1 MYQETY
7 QLYLKILVY
16 LDNASEEAISE
27 KSQIKERHETIK
39 LVNVETRI
47 LQQKYLTDQ
56 SMQNF

>member
-16 LDNASEEAISE
+16 LDNASEEDISE

-56 SMQNF
+56 SMQKF

>member
-1 MYQETY
+1 MYQETC
-7 QLYLKILVY
+7 QLDLKILVY

-56 SMQNF
+56 SMQKF

>member
-27 KSQIKERHETIK
+27 KSQIKELNETIK

-47 LQQKYLTDQ
+47 LHQKYLTDQ

>member
-1 MYQETY
+1 MYQETC

-27 KSQIKERHETIK
+27 KSQIEERHETIK

-47 LQQKYLTDQ
+47 LQRKYLTDQ
-56 SMQNF
+56 SMQKF

>member
-27 KSQIKERHETIK
+27 KSQIKERHEAIK

-56 SMQNF
+56 SMQKF

>member
-39 LVNVETRI
+39 PVNVETRI
-47 LQQKYLTDQ
+47 LHQKYLTDQ

>member
-27 KSQIKERHETIK
+27 RSQIKERHETIK

-47 LQQKYLTDQ
+47 LQQKYLADQ
-56 SMQNF
+56 SMQKF

>member
-56 SMQNF
+56 SMQKF

>member
-27 KSQIKERHETIK
+27 RSQIKERHETIK

-56 SMQNF
+56 SMQKF

>member
-1 MYQETY
+1 MYQETC

-56 SMQNF
+56 SMQKF